1 MLQTTRTTFS
11 FEANL
16 NANEKDTFGYFELLR
31 SMVWLNVKAVKA
43 VLMLFNGSMVL
54 SLKTN

>member
-1 MLQTTRTTFS
+1 MQQTTRTTFS

-16 NANEKDTFGYFELLR
+16 SSNEKDTFGCFELLH
-31 SMVWLNVKAVKA
+31 SIDWLNVKAVKA